1 MNHGIIVYSIGFTP
15 SANFANLQFV
25 LQTMS
30 DATGGF
36 YKYAPTETDLENVY
50 KEIAEDLKDTAG
62 VNTTMTADFENINV
76 TNFEMPGDQVFDYV
90 YHPTDST
97 KINWQDGITNVTDQS
112 TDWNNNNNKLNF
124 TIGTIK
130 VGESWN
136 ATFRLRVNQSGM
148 IDVFGNHSTVSFNG
162 GTEILN
168 LPQTFITVVPNLAVT
183 NITAKTI
190 TLQNLTCTE
199 TGEIKALIPVMWN
212 TNYTG
217 NNTLTEKVYYR
228 IDDKGPWVQF
238 DIKTH
243 PYDPLTMEY
252 VDYAQL
258 DVTKLPPGSY
268 QIMVYANASDAP
280 DATKMLSGPVVVG
293 NRGKTYIKLE

>member
-1 MNHGIIVYSIGFTP
+1 
-15 SANFANLQFV
+15 L
-25 LQTMS
+25 
-30 DATGGF
+30 
-36 YKYAPTETDLENVY
+36 
-50 KEIAEDLKDTAG
+50 
-62 VNTTMTADFENINV
+62 DFN
-76 TNFEMPGDQVFDYV
+76 
-90 YHPTDST
+90 
-97 KINWQDGITNVTDQS
+97 
-112 TDWNNNNNKLNF
+112 
-124 TIGTIK
+124 IGTIK
-130 VGESWN
+130 VGQSWN
-136 ATFRLRVNQSGM
+136 ATFRLRVNQSGL

-168 LPQTFITVVPNLAVT
+168 LPQTLITVVPNLAVT

-190 TLQNLTCTE
+190 TLDNLTCTE

-228 IDDKGPWVQF
+228 IDDKGPWIQF

-252 VDYAQL
+252 VEYAQL

-268 QIMVYANASDAP
+268 QIMVYATASDAP
-280 DATKMLSGPVVVG
+280 DTTIMLSDPVNVG
-293 NRGKTYIKLE
+293 NRGKTFIKLQ